1 MQQDT
6 KVDMFT
12 IKKKFYEIVNG
23 VVSLLLR
30 PPLLQC
36 KNDLMDSWIFGWNL
50 SKFYPTRISAN
61 SELEFYSATWSI
73 ILQCRLFI
81 DYFPDQSSSY
91 SLILH
96 A

>member
-36 KNDLMDSWIFGWNL
+36 KNDLMDS
-50 SKFYPTRISAN
+50 
-61 SELEFYSATWSI
+61 
-73 ILQCRLFI
+73 
-81 DYFPDQSSSY
+81 
-91 SLILH
+91 
-96 A
+96 